1 MQTAKIGRGGQI
13 NIPRDIRE
21 YLELEPGHFLGF
33 SVEDGKVVLRPLTKT
48 LRNFRGAVPV
58 DGPQD
63 LEAVRSSALQARA
76 EERAKPHD

>member
-13 NIPRDIRE
+13 NIPKDIRD
-21 YLELEPGHFLGF
+21 YLALEPGHFLGF

-48 LRNFRGAVPV
+48 IRNFRGAVPV

-63 LEAVRSSALQARA
+63 LEAVRETALRQRA
-76 EERAKPHD
+76 EERAKIHD